1 MKDAKNS
8 YKQLADKLSGFGEIL
23 EKTNSHLEE
32 MDTKDSKANHRS
44 VFKKNLTEYMK
55 QSEDNGDNSESDDTD
70 SGVVISQ
77 SGSWTIKNCNKR
89 LEKLEQE
96 RKERRKQ
103 VALYLQ
109 ARESEDFKAPVTE
122 TKQTPLNRIEI
133 RI

>member
-8 YKQLADKLSGFGEIL
+8 YKQLADNLSGFGEIL

-32 MDTKDSKANHRS
+32 MDPMDAKANHKS
-44 VFKKNLTEYMK
+44 VFKKKLAEYMGK
-55 QSEDNGDNSESDDTD
+55 SEDNGDNSESDDTD